1 MATWIIGI
9 IVLGLM
15 AFAGYKTIKRSR
27 KGGCYGCPG
36 CSAADKRDRTAKQP
50 VKF

>member
-27 KGGCYGCPG
+27 EGGCSGCPG
-36 CSAADKRDRTAKQP
+36 CSAAKKCNTTAK
-50 VKF
+50 